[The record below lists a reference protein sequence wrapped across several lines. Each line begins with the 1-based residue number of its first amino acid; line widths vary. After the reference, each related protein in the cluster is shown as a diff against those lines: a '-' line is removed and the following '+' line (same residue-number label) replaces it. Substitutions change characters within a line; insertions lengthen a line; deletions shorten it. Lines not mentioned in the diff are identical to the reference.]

1 MRTRLRLGAATAVG
15 LGALLLATVLASPA
29 LAWHSNVT
37 VNARCLDGQ
46 VRVHYTVEAWEK
58 GHEATVDVSYE
69 LNGKV
74 VELES
79 DDHFFA
85 PKHNQFSGHFDLPA
99 GTTGKITF
107 TAVAHWKGGE
117 KSSDKGSD
125 DLPPADKC
133 EESTTTTSKSTTT
146 TMEATTTTEAVDHDQ
161 HHRARGRPVQLAG
174 HDHHPGRGCGHQ
186 HHWRGAAA
194 LHRGQLRPDA
204 AGRARPGRRRRRGPP
219 GQPQGPRDPVGR
231 AQGFPDEGPPPPR
244 GPFAYPETVSARR
257 APSGRW
263 RTAGTRA
270 PGRAWSARSG
280 AGAGPCTPR
289 AW

>member
-146 TMEATTTTEAVDHDQ
+146 TMEATTTTEASTTTSTTEPEVAPSSSLATTTTQ
-161 HHRARGRPVQLAG
+161 AVGAVTSTTGGGQLPFTGASSGPMLLAG
-174 HDHHPGRGCGHQ
+174 LALVGGGAVVLLVSRKGH
-186 HHWRGAAA
+186 A
-194 LHRGQLRPDA
+194 
-204 AGRARPGRRRRRGPP
+204 
-219 GQPQGPRDPVGR
+219 
-231 AQGFPDEGPPPPR
+231 
-244 GPFAYPETVSARR
+244 
-257 APSGRW
+257 
-263 RTAGTRA
+263 TR
-270 PGRAWSARSG
+270 
-280 AGAGPCTPR
+280 
-289 AW
+289 

>member
-1 MRTRLRLGAATAVG
+1 MRIRLRLGAATAVG

-99 GTTGKITF
+99 GTTGTITF

-133 EESTTTTSKSTTT
+133 EKSTTTTSMATTT
-146 TMEATTTTEAVDHDQ
+146 TMKATTSTEASTTTSTTQPEVAPSSSLATTTTEETAGGAATTTTAGGGQ
-161 HHRARGRPVQLAG
+161 LPFTGASSGPMLLAG
-174 HDHHPGRGCGHQ
+174 LALVGGGAVVLLVSRSKGH
-186 HHWRGAAA
+186 A
-194 LHRGQLRPDA
+194 
-204 AGRARPGRRRRRGPP
+204 
-219 GQPQGPRDPVGR
+219 
-231 AQGFPDEGPPPPR
+231 
-244 GPFAYPETVSARR
+244 
-257 APSGRW
+257 
-263 RTAGTRA
+263 TR
-270 PGRAWSARSG
+270 
-280 AGAGPCTPR
+280 
-289 AW
+289 

>member
-1 MRTRLRLGAATAVG
+1 MRIRLGAATAVG

-29 LAWHSNVT
+29 LAWHSNVI

-99 GTTGKITF
+99 GTTGTITF

-133 EESTTTTSKSTTT
+133 EKSTTTTSMATTT
-146 TMEATTTTEAVDHDQ
+146 TMEATTTTEASTTTSTTQPEVAPSSSLATTTTEAAVGAVTSTTAGGGQ
-161 HHRARGRPVQLAG
+161 LPFTGASSGPMLLAG
-174 HDHHPGRGCGHQ
+174 LALVGGGAVVLLVSRSKGH
-186 HHWRGAAA
+186 A
-194 LHRGQLRPDA
+194 
-204 AGRARPGRRRRRGPP
+204 
-219 GQPQGPRDPVGR
+219 
-231 AQGFPDEGPPPPR
+231 
-244 GPFAYPETVSARR
+244 
-257 APSGRW
+257 
-263 RTAGTRA
+263 TR
-270 PGRAWSARSG
+270 
-280 AGAGPCTPR
+280 
-289 AW
+289 

>member
-1 MRTRLRLGAATAVG
+1 MRTRLRLGAAASVG

-99 GTTGKITF
+99 GTTGTITF

-133 EESTTTTSKSTTT
+133 EESTTTSKSTTT
-146 TMEATTTTEAVDHDQ
+146 TMETTTTEASTTTSTTQPEVAPSSSLATTTTEETAVGAATTTTSGGGQ
-161 HHRARGRPVQLAG
+161 LPFTGASSGPMLLAG
-174 HDHHPGRGCGHQ
+174 LALLGGGAVVLLVSRSKGH
-186 HHWRGAAA
+186 A
-194 LHRGQLRPDA
+194 
-204 AGRARPGRRRRRGPP
+204 
-219 GQPQGPRDPVGR
+219 
-231 AQGFPDEGPPPPR
+231 
-244 GPFAYPETVSARR
+244 
-257 APSGRW
+257 
-263 RTAGTRA
+263 TR
-270 PGRAWSARSG
+270 
-280 AGAGPCTPR
+280 
-289 AW
+289 

>member
-1 MRTRLRLGAATAVG
+1 MRIRLRLGAATAVG

-99 GTTGKITF
+99 GTTGTITF

-133 EESTTTTSKSTTT
+133 EKSTTTTSMATTT
-146 TMEATTTTEAVDHDQ
+146 TMKATTTTEASTTTSTTQPEVAPSSSLATTTTEETAGGAATTTTAGGGQ
-161 HHRARGRPVQLAG
+161 LPFTGASSGPMLLAG
-174 HDHHPGRGCGHQ
+174 LALVGGGAVVLLVSRSKGH
-186 HHWRGAAA
+186 A
-194 LHRGQLRPDA
+194 
-204 AGRARPGRRRRRGPP
+204 
-219 GQPQGPRDPVGR
+219 
-231 AQGFPDEGPPPPR
+231 
-244 GPFAYPETVSARR
+244 
-257 APSGRW
+257 
-263 RTAGTRA
+263 TR
-270 PGRAWSARSG
+270 
-280 AGAGPCTPR
+280 
-289 AW
+289 